1 MRRRP
6 CPRSTAFLLG
16 RSRDHEVV
24 YCNFGDHLRACCDWA
39 HHANRTGLAG
49 AGRGDGCRDVRILGR
64 TLGQRGLGSM
74 GSHAAAAM
82 IELLLW
88 FVLLVVSRAMRARQ
102 NAGVS
107 VSRQMN
113 EE

>member
-6 CPRSTAFLLG
+6 CPGSPAFLLG

-39 HHANRTGLAG
+39 HHANRVGLAG
-49 AGRGDGCRDVRILGR
+49 AGRGDGCRDVRIMGR
-64 TLGQRGLGSM
+64 TGGQRGLGSM

-88 FVLLVVSRAMRARQ
+88 FAPLVVSRAMRATKRGGIGQ
-102 NAGVS
+102 S
-107 VSRQMN
+107 PD
-113 EE
+113 E